1 MKVSRVLERKRIFRQ
16 QPVLLSLLLVLAVI
30 AGCQI
35 SPRRIATNTGPTPSP
50 GVTPT
55 VSPTPGGIP
64 TPSPT
69 ISPVPATPTPSPMAA
84 AVTVHPQ
91 FVFVAASGSPAGSV
105 SGFKVESDGS
115 LSPVQQGL
123 VPLAEPTIK
132 MLGLD
137 GKLAVV
143 GQKRVSLFAVDPATG
158 MLHLSHV
165 TPINHMRGAAPQS
178 SVQSP
183 FVLDANNQLMLQSH
197 DGHFTATGIS
207 VTETGASLNNSTL
220 NDSAEQSASTSV
232 LTRDQQFMYV
242 LDRSA
247 SQLRAFR
254 AEGNQPTP
262 LTPAAYPVAK
272 GTSALAIVSTSQ

>member
-1 MKVSRVLERKRIFRQ
+1 VKVSPVLERKRIFPQ
-16 QPVLLSLLLVLAVI
+16 QPVLLSMLLVLAVI

-35 SPRRIATNTGPTPSP
+35 SPRRIAVNTGPTPSP
-50 GVTPT
+50 GITPT

-69 ISPVPATPTPSPMAA
+69 ISPIPATPTPSPMAA
-84 AVTVHPQ
+84 TATVPQ
-91 FVFVAASGSPAGSV
+91 FVFVAASGSPAGSI

-115 LSPVQQGL
+115 LSPLPQGT

-132 MLGLD
+132 MLALD
-137 GKLAVV
+137 GRLAVV
-143 GQKRVSLFAVDPATG
+143 GQKRVSLFAVDSATG

-165 TPINHMRGAAPQS
+165 TAINHLRVLAPRS

-183 FVLDANNQLMLQSH
+183 FVLDANNQLMLQSR
-197 DGHFTATGIS
+197 DGHLTATGIS
-207 VTETGASLNNSTL
+207 VTETGASLNDSTL
-220 NDSAEQSASTSV
+220 NDSAEQSPSTSV

-254 AEGNQPTP
+254 AEGNHAAP
-262 LTPAAYPVAK
+262 LTPEAYPVAK
-272 GTSALAIVSTSQ
+272 GTSALAIVSMPQ